1 MPRQEPP
8 KAAFGDQGLMDHDFK
23 HAAAA
28 DRGATELSRA
38 RGASSA
44 NDRAAGAERAWA
56 LSKEE
61 LRRQFG
67 ESHYKSY
74 IERLELAL
82 DGDEEREFIARDG
95 GAQTAW
101 LNEQARDIIARR
113 MTVHTQVFKPVR
125 ICGPWDLSPLAQE
138 ALRERPAAEVVE
150 PTPDAASVPPAQ
162 RWPSTF
168 ATLCSGAANERAI
181 MLGHLIAARSANLR
195 MVLFRGE
202 PGVGKTHLVESI
214 ANEALAHSPNLRVR
228 LVNGQRFSEDFIDHL
243 KGKRDTAAFK
253 ANVRDA
259 DILIIDDI
267 PRVAGR
273 KHTEEELYDA
283 IMSVYSR
290 GGFVVLTAVAGQSGV
305 AAFGDRLAHHLKCAT
320 ECDIALPDEALRRQI
335 LEMRVGVHAA
345 DHDGFSVAP
354 EVLDMIAGK
363 MPVSG
368 RELDGAV
375 NQLVFEWLTTRQ
387 PISLEQADAAL
398 RSRLGDGARKVT
410 VDMIKAAV
418 ARHYQMTV
426 VELLRKTREKAVS
439 HPRQLAMYLTCKLTT
454 LSLPNIARLYGGFD
468 HTTVL
473 YAKRK
478 VTKLLLESAELRRD
492 VEEISRLLRQPA

>member
-1 MPRQEPP
+1 M
-8 KAAFGDQGLMDHDFK
+8 GLMEQEYNRAYAPDT
-23 HAAAA
+23 
-28 DRGATELSRA
+28 GASEPSRSRA
-38 RGASSA
+38 AVST
-44 NDRAAGAERAWA
+44 GAERAWA
-56 LSKEE
+56 LSKAE

-74 IERLELAL
+74 IERLDLAL
-82 DGDEEREFIARDG
+82 DGEDEREFLARDG

-113 MTVHTQVFKPVR
+113 MSVHTHVFKPVR
-125 ICGPWDLSPLAQE
+125 ICGPRDLSPLAAE
-138 ALRERPAAEVVE
+138 AIRERPAEA
-150 PTPDAASVPPAQ
+150 PAPAPDAASAPPPQ
-162 RWPSTF
+162 RWPNTF
-168 ATLCSGAANERAI
+168 DTLCAGAANSKAI
-181 MLGHLIAARSANLR
+181 MLGHLIAARSAQLR
-195 MVLFRGE
+195 MVLFRGD

-214 ANEALAHSPNLRVR
+214 ANEALERSPSLKVR

-320 ECDIALPDEALRRQI
+320 ECDIELPDEALRRQI
-335 LEMRVGVHAA
+335 LEMRVGVHAQA
-345 DHDGFSVAP
+345 HEGFAVAP
-354 EVLDMIAGK
+354 EALDMIATR

-375 NQLVFEWLTTRQ
+375 NQLVFEWLSTRA
-387 PISLEQADAAL
+387 PITLEQADTAL
-398 RSRLGDGARKVT
+398 RSRLGDGTRKVT

-426 VELLRKTREKAVS
+426 AELLRKTREKAVS
-439 HPRQLAMYLTCKLTT
+439 HPRQLSMYLTCKLTT
-454 LSLPNIARLYGGFD
+454 LSLPNIARLYGGYD

-478 VTKLLLESAELRRD
+478 IGKLLQENAELRRD